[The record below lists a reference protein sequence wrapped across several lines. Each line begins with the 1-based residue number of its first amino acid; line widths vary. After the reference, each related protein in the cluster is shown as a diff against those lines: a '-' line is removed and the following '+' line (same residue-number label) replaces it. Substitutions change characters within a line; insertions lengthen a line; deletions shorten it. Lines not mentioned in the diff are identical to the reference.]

1 MFTIKSVHE
10 VLLNCWIV
18 LVNVDYHCI
27 SIRFDQ
33 QLYFDELLEKPREF
47 LRVMKAL
54 CSKLVYEMS
63 IERVWICYVI
73 NPVNQGWG
81 AGKFFIGSGS

>member
-1 MFTIKSVHE
+1 MFTIISVHE

-33 QLYFDELLEKPREF
+33 QLYFDELLENPREF

-54 CSKLVYEMS
+54 CSKLVYELL
-63 IERVWICYVI
+63 IERVLICYVI
-73 NPVNQGWG
+73 NPVN
-81 AGKFFIGSGS
+81 